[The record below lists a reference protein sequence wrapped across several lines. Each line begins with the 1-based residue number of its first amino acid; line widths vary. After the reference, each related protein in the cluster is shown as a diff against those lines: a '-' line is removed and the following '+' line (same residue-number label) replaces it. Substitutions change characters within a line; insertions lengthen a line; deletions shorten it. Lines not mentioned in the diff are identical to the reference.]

1 MNDALQKEITF
12 CQIITDRHF
21 SRVLFEF
28 ALIVNRASHNVAI
41 MPSNRPVSLSDQERL
56 DRLRLIR
63 SQNVG
68 PLTFRRVMERFGS
81 ASEALRRLPDLARRG
96 GGNGTFTV
104 CPPEDAE
111 REIAATRRLG
121 GHLLFCGDD
130 GYPEPLSFIEDAPP
144 VLTVLGDPAIL
155 RRPTIGMVGSRNASP
170 NGRRFAF
177 RLASEMGKAGF
188 ATASGLAR
196 GIDAAVHQGSLETGA
211 IAVTAGGI
219 DIIYPKENTD
229 LYHAIADGGAI
240 VCEMPLGM
248 HPQARH
254 FPRRNR
260 IISGLSRGVV
270 VIEATLRSGSLIT
283 ARMALEQGREVF
295 AVPGS
300 PMDPRGRGCNDLL
313 RQGAILVETPQDIL
327 NVLDADSASVPPPGR
342 GIRHAEDDAR
352 VDAETTDEMRRV
364 IAETLSPVPVTVD
377 EVIRTCQLSP
387 SHVMTCLL
395 EWELAGRVERHPG
408 NKVALIAV
416 GPEQ

>member
-1 MNDALQKEITF
+1 MGWFLVTKLRIHDAGTALAEI
-12 CQIITDRHF
+12 
-21 SRVLFEF
+21 
-28 ALIVNRASHNVAI
+28 ALIDSGGSHNV
-41 MPSNRPVSLSDQERL
+41 SLMLSKFESSFSEQDRL
-56 DRLRLIR
+56 DQLRLIR

-68 PLTFRRVMERFGS
+68 PLTFWRILERFGS
-81 ASEALRRLPDLARRG
+81 ASAALQRLPELARRG
-96 GGNGTFTV
+96 GRTGDFTV
-104 CPPEDAE
+104 CPPEEAE
-111 REIAATRRLG
+111 REMGAIQRLG
-121 GHLLFCGDD
+121 ARLVFHGDD
-130 GYPEPLSFIEDAPP
+130 AYPLALGCLEDAPP
-144 VLTVLGDPAIL
+144 VLAVFGNAEMLN
-155 RRPTIGMVGSRNASP
+155 RPTLAMVGSRNASS

-177 RLASEMGKAGF
+177 RLAAEIGKAGF

-196 GIDAAVHQGSLETGA
+196 GIDAAVHQGSLQTGT
-211 IAVTAGGI
+211 IAVVAGGI

-229 LYHAIADGGAI
+229 LYHAIADSGAI
-240 VCEMPLGM
+240 VSEMPFGM

-313 RQGAILVETPQDIL
+313 RQGAILVETPHDIL
-327 NVLDADSASVPPPGR
+327 NVLEPSSAIVPRRETFADGPQEQDLA
-342 GIRHAEDDAR
+342 
-352 VDAETTDEMRRV
+352 DAEASDDIRSQIE
-364 IAETLSPVPVTVD
+364 ETLSPIPVAVD

-387 SHVMTCLL
+387 ASVMTCLL

-408 NKVALIAV
+408 NKVALVAV
-416 GPEQ
+416 RPEQ